1 MIIKELNKITL
12 VFLKKLE
19 SFYSSRLS
27 QCWIYMKKLQ
37 VRMQSITSLFM
48 EFGVCGGAL
57 LHRDSTK
64 CWKNL
69 AYW

>member
-27 QCWIYMKKLQ
+27 QC
-37 VRMQSITSLFM
+37 
-48 EFGVCGGAL
+48 
-57 LHRDSTK
+57 
-64 CWKNL
+64 
-69 AYW
+69 